1 MTQSRVVRSCLAGLG
16 GVAFLVGSLFLAR
29 FASERRFLA
38 VLGPLEPGAYT
49 RPPVKSGTN
58 AARYFLAA
66 CGKLRVEPE
75 QAQMLANWEVGEP
88 TPQLVAL
95 AQQNQASLRLAMQ
108 AASLKE
114 SFYGLDYS
122 SGFATSFPELPRLVA
137 LGRLLALEALVA
149 ESRGETGRAVAAL
162 GALGRL
168 AASLEREPGLSPFT
182 AGLLLERC
190 QLIAVTKVFCDPS
203 FPRKRAAEL
212 LQTLSQ
218 EPLLQGFT
226 RVVGLEEASLRQAL
240 VASQDWT
247 TFLADAWVR
256 WRSSER
262 ALSLAGLV
270 AKPTTS
276 WCRRLQHGRV
286 ENQSFRLLATLAQA
300 QGVTTSRVLVATGL
314 TLALHAGD
322 HGELPKNL
330 GLYPE
335 ATKPTCFTGE
345 LMEFM
350 ENSACLHV
358 PGGRELWQKLQLPQ
372 PPAPFS
378 LCLSGF

>member
-1 MTQSRVVRSCLAGLG
+1 MTQSRLVRFCLAGLG
-16 GVAFLVGSLFLAR
+16 GGAFLVGTLLLAR

-66 CGKLRVEPE
+66 CGKLRVKPE
-75 QAQMLANWEVGEP
+75 QAQILADWDGKEP
-88 TPQLVAL
+88 TPQLVAIV
-95 AQQNQASLRLAMQ
+95 QQNEASLRLAMQ

-122 SGFATSFPELPRLVA
+122 SGFATSLPDLSKLVA
-137 LGRLLALEALVA
+137 LGRLLALGALVA
-149 ESRGETGRAVAAL
+149 KSRGEIGRAVTAL
-162 GALGRL
+162 GALGSL

-182 AGLLLERC
+182 AGLLLERL
-190 QLIAVTKVFCDPS
+190 QLIAVTRVFFDPS
-203 FPRKRAAEL
+203 FPRKLASEL
-212 LQTLSQ
+212 LQSLSQ

-240 VASQDWT
+240 VARQGWT
-247 TFLADAWVR
+247 TFLAEAWVR

-262 ALSLAGLV
+262 ALSLAGLA

-276 WCRRLQHGRV
+276 WCRRLQDGRV
-286 ENQSFRLLATLAQA
+286 ENQEFRLLATLAQA
-300 QGVTTSRVLVATGL
+300 QGVTSSRVLVATGL
-314 TLALHAGD
+314 ALALHVGN
-322 HGELPKNL
+322 HGQVPKSL

-335 ATKPTCFTGE
+335 ATKPSCFTGE
-345 LMEFM
+345 LMEFV
-350 ENSACLHV
+350 ETSACLHV
-358 PGGRELWQKLQLPQ
+358 PGGRELWQKLELPRPS
-372 PPAPFS
+372 PPFF